1 MPSFNCSAPCFLARI
16 VRTLTFLVAA
26 TFAVSVIRADTT
38 LIPAGSVWKYLD
50 NGSNQGTAW
59 RGTSFSDLSWASGSA
74 ELGYG
79 DSDEAT
85 VVGYGPNS
93 AAKYITTY
101 FRRSFDCPAP
111 SSFATLKLRVVRDD
125 GVVVYLNGQEIW
137 RNNMPTGTIGY
148 TTLAGPAIG
157 SADEYTFVE
166 AIFPAT

>member
-59 RGTSFSDLSWASGSA
+59 RGTSISDLSWASGSA

-101 FRRSFDCPAP
+101 FRRAFSIADASAFLT
-111 SSFATLKLRVVRDD
+111 ATVRVLRDD
-125 GVVVYLNGQEIW
+125 GAV
-137 RNNMPTGTIGY
+137 
-148 TTLAGPAIG
+148 
-157 SADEYTFVE
+157 
-166 AIFPAT
+166 